1 MLPVSR
7 LCVRSSLR
15 KLVFVRFVSC
25 TSCGVTLQNNNVRGT
40 GFYTPPKAQIE
51 RKRPVIE
58 DLKYLLFSQDLQS
71 LKSELSAEERPKKN
85 KPLICKRCN
94 DALHHNTFS
103 KEDFRRYSMQ
113 EVYRHVP
120 AGADIYHVVP
130 LTDFPLQLNSAVL
143 KDSRYNS
150 ALLLSKGD
158 QVTPDK
164 SLLQRKAPQFF
175 KDMLRLK
182 MNYNSNK
189 SIAFSASKGW
199 NIQSVY
205 SVLRS
210 NSFLIGCPNSG
221 KSTLVNALLKK
232 FPSLKPSEGNNASEA
247 EIVRG
252 AGVSNIPN
260 MTRDLQSYNIGSKVI
275 NDLPGYSTNYGSPG
289 PEDAL
294 DAKVLEKI
302 QKTHL
307 FKKTK
312 LVKQRYTS
320 LKGTDAGRC
329 YTVSGIFYL
338 VPPPDTINQVV
349 NYIPGNERQYRN
361 IDKALSVVNSEH
373 ACPEK
378 GPLRQYVGVQK
389 AMESK
394 DNYVRHVLPPFQGSI
409 EVVLKEIGYFQLKTT
424 GKYKFLG
431 LHEVWVP
438 KGVDVC
444 IREPIARLIDEGYE
458 GYLSSEG
465 KKKAIPEKREVF
477 SATYP
482 MSFEETDTLQKMKE
496 MFLERTKND
505 VLARK
510 FISSNPLKIIGT
522 AQKEAPNLYWYYKW

>member
-1 MLPVSR
+1 MLKTSR
-7 LCVRSSLR
+7 WFVRSSLR
-15 KLVFVRFVSC
+15 KLAFSRYVSC
-25 TSCGVTLQNNNVRGT
+25 TSCGVTLQTNDVRGT
-40 GFYTPPKAQIE
+40 GFYTPPKTQVKH
-51 RKRPVIE
+51 KRPE
-58 DLKYLLFSQDLQS
+58 MEELKYLLFSQSLQG
-71 LKSELSAEERPKKN
+71 LKSELGAEERPEKN
-85 KPLICKRCN
+85 TSLTCKRCN

-103 KEDFRRYSMQ
+103 KTDFRQYSIH
-113 EVYRHVP
+113 EVYHHVP
-120 AGADIYHVVP
+120 VGSDIFHVVP

-143 KDSRYNS
+143 KDSRYSS

-175 KDMLRLK
+175 KDLLKLK
-182 MNYNSNK
+182 MNFNSNK
-189 SIAFSASKGW
+189 SVAFSATKGW
-199 NIQSVY
+199 NVQSVY

-210 NSFLIGCPNSG
+210 NSFLIGSPNSG

-232 FPSLKPSEGNNASEA
+232 FPSPKSSEGSGASDA
-247 EIVRG
+247 GISRG

-260 MTRDLQSYNIGSKVI
+260 MTRGLQNYRIGDKSL
-275 NDLPGYSTNYGSPG
+275 NDLPGYSINEGSPG

-294 DAKVLEKI
+294 DAKVLERI

-312 LVKQRYTS
+312 LVKQSYAS
-320 LKGTDAGRC
+320 LKGTETGRC

-338 VPPPDTINQVV
+338 VPPPGTINQVV

-373 ACPEK
+373 ACLHG

-389 AMESK
+389 AMGSK
-394 DNYVRHVLPPFQGSI
+394 DNYVRHVLPPFQGSV

-424 GKYKFLG
+424 GKYKFSG

-438 KGVDVC
+438 KGIDVC
-444 IREPIARLIDEGYE
+444 VREPMAKLINEGYE
-458 GYLSSEG
+458 RYLNSEG
-465 KKKAIPEKREVF
+465 KEKAVPEKREVF

-505 VLARK
+505 VLARRS
-510 FISSNPLKIIGT
+510 ISSNPLEVIGT
-522 AQKEAPNLYWYYKW
+522 LQKEPPNLYWYYKW